1 MDAVEIADGIMS
13 AYRSLW
19 RELTEIETFEA
30 REAWRITE
38 RVERLNE
45 LGFDIGEMSMQT
57 TGDGTRV
64 SIQPK
69 VVDAGHHQRR
79 LIRLTGLDVEENQAR
94 RLLNDLD
101 EFQARGSR
109 AGDDE
114 EMGAHEWLTRVFE
127 PVIRAI
133 PFDLRSKLEP
143 AEVYHQFLEHRWY
156 MSQARGQSVPV
167 AEAVTSY
174 IDDVLRFRRDEATVM
189 GPPTDTLAIP
199 IVTDA
204 VPLPRNPS
212 TGPTD
217 WRDLV

>member
-1 MDAVEIADGIMS
+1 M
-13 AYRSLW
+13 R
-19 RELTEIETFEA
+19 
-30 REAWRITE
+30 
-38 RVERLNE
+38 RLND
-45 LGFDIGEMSMQT
+45 LGFDVAEITVTAEKH
-57 TGDGTRV
+57 GDRV
-64 SIQPK
+64 VVTPK
-69 VVDAGHHQRR
+69 VVDAGHHARR
-79 LIRLTGLDVEENQAR
+79 LLRLTGLDVEENQAR

-114 EMGAHEWLTRVFE
+114 EMVAHEWLTRVFE

-204 VPLPRNPS
+204 IPISSSPS

>member
-1 MDAVEIADGIMS
+1 MV
-13 AYRSLW
+13 
-19 RELTEIETFEA
+19 
-30 REAWRITE
+30 
-38 RVERLNE
+38 
-45 LGFDIGEMSMQT
+45 
-57 TGDGTRV
+57 
-64 SIQPK
+64 
-69 VVDAGHHQRR
+69 
-79 LIRLTGLDVEENQAR
+79 
-94 RLLNDLD
+94 
-101 EFQARGSR
+101 
-109 AGDDE
+109 
-114 EMGAHEWLTRVFE
+114 AHEWLTRVFE

-204 VPLPRNPS
+204 VPVTRSPS